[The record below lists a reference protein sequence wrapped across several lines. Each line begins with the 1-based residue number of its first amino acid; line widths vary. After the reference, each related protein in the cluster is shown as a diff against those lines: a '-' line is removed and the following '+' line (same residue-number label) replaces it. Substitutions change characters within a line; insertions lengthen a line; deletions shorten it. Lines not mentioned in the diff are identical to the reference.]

1 MSTAEQVPGRNDQG
15 QGREDPSRPSLYV
28 CLGAS
33 AGGLEALEVFFKSM
47 APGSG
52 LTFIVVQH
60 LSPDYKSM
68 MVELLSKRT
77 EMAIQRAE
85 EGALVQPDSIY
96 LIPPKKN
103 LVIFHGRLL
112 LQEQNRSKG
121 INLPIDIFLRS
132 LADDQGG
139 KSVAIILS
147 GTGSD
152 GTRGVRAVKEAGGMV
167 MVQQPDTAKF
177 EGMPRSAIST
187 GAADFILAPEDM
199 PAQLQAY
206 AKHPYAARSNRSPTM
221 LKDEDGL
228 SRIFALLRDKT
239 KVDFTFYKPSTVNR
253 RIERRMTVNQIFEL
267 KDYVSFLETH
277 PRELT
282 TLYRDFLIGVT
293 SFFRDREAFEDLEQE
308 WLPDLFSQDH
318 HREYRFWVPG
328 CATGEEAYSLAIQCR
343 ECMDALGLNL
353 DVKIFATDLD
363 REAIVQAG
371 NGIYPESIAADVPGR
386 LLTKYFNLRQ
396 DSYQVSRVI
405 RQMVVFAQHNLIRDP
420 PFTKLDLVSCRNLL
434 IYLQPELQKRIL
446 ELFSFALNQGGILF
460 LGSSES
466 VGEMSEVYEVMNQ
479 KWRIYRFSG
488 KRQATPR
495 MAQLSTSFEGRPR
508 IGARTAPWS
517 SNQAQQARDGQ
528 RLQDRFLQAV
538 SEDYVPLAIVVNE
551 QLEVLHT
558 LGDTRGL
565 LRLPSGKMQ
574 NDITRMTGRDLGIP
588 LSTGLQKV
596 FKTGREVVY
605 TSINVQPDQV
615 VDLRI
620 KPLPAGKGQE
630 PLAAV
635 FIQVRAE
642 PQPFQEADRPEAY
655 DLGHEAQQRIEDLE
669 QELQFTK
676 ENLQATIEELETSNE
691 ELQATN
697 EELLASNEELQS
709 TNEELQSVNE
719 ELHTLNAEYQQKI
732 NQLTELNN
740 DMDNLLASADIATLF
755 LDDGLEIRRFT
766 PLVTELFNILE
777 TDLGRPLHYI
787 SHRLKDCNPLEMA
800 RTVLKTRNSLE
811 QEVQSEDNRWY
822 LLRVKPYLIG
832 QEHPSG
838 VVVGFTEVTQVKKTE
853 ADLAHQDRILQS
865 IFRTVPVGIGMVVGR
880 VIQWSNPKLAQMTGY
895 EERELVG
902 QDTRI
907 LYPSDEEYRSV
918 GREKERLTENRNLGS
933 IRTSWKR
940 KDGTVLE
947 VLLSFSPLDGNDPN
961 AGVTFSAMELAE
973 PGSNLHGRPDHD
985 LPLTSKR
992 LEDRKRFS

>member
-1 MSTAEQVPGRNDQG
+1 MDDAGQFPALRDQG
-15 QGREDPSRPSLYV
+15 EPESHIQEPSLYV

-33 AGGLEALEVFFKSM
+33 AGGLEALEVFFKNM

-52 LTFIVVQH
+52 LAFIVVQH

-77 EMAIQRAE
+77 SINIQRAE
-85 EGALVQPDSIY
+85 EGVLVQPDFIY

-139 KSVAIILS
+139 KSVAVILS

-167 MVQQPDTAKF
+167 MVQKPETAKF
-177 EGMPRSAIST
+177 EGMPRSAMST
-187 GAADFILAPEDM
+187 GAADFILPPEDM

-206 AKHPYAARSNRSPTM
+206 VKHPYAARSNRSPTM
-221 LKDEDGL
+221 LQDEDGL

-239 KVDFTFYKPSTVNR
+239 KVDFTYYKPSTVNR
-253 RIERRMTVNQIFEL
+253 RIERRMTVNQIYEL
-267 KDYVSFLETH
+267 KDYVFYLESH

-308 WLPDLFSQDH
+308 WLPELFSQDH
-318 HREYRFWVPG
+318 NREYRFWIPG
-328 CATGEEAYSLAIQCR
+328 CATGEEAYSLAIQSR
-343 ECMDALGLNL
+343 ECMDRLGQNL

-363 REAIVQAG
+363 REAIIQAG
-371 NGIYPESIAADVPGR
+371 NGIYPESIAADIPGH
-386 LLTKYFNLRQ
+386 LLSKHFNFRQ
-396 DSYQVSRVI
+396 DSYQVSRTI

-420 PFTKLDLVSCRNLL
+420 PFTKLDLISCRNLL
-434 IYLQPELQKRIL
+434 IYLQPELQKRVL
-446 ELFSFALNQGGILF
+446 ELFSFALNPGGILF

-466 VGEMSEVYEVMNQ
+466 IGEMSDVFEVVNQ

-488 KRQATPR
+488 KQQISTGIHR
-495 MAQLSTSFEGRPR
+495 LSTPLEGKSR
-508 IGARTAPWS
+508 IGSRPAPWS
-517 SNQAQQARDGQ
+517 SGQVLQARESE
-528 RLQDRFLQAV
+528 RLLDRFLQV
-538 SEDYVPLAIVVNE
+538 ISEDYVPLSIVVND
-551 QLEVLHT
+551 QMEVLHT
-558 LGDTRGL
+558 LGDTKGF
-565 LRLPSGKMQ
+565 LRLPSGRMQ
-574 NDITRMTGRDLGIP
+574 NDITKMTGRDLGIP

-596 FKTGREVVY
+596 FKTGKEVVY
-605 TSINVQPDQV
+605 TSIRLQPDLTL
-615 VDLRI
+615 DLRI
-620 KPLPAGKGQE
+620 KPLPGKKGQE

-635 FIQVRAE
+635 FIHT
-642 PQPFQEADRPEAY
+642 RPENQAIQQCDADQTY
-655 DLGHEAQQRIEDLE
+655 DIGHEAQQRIDDLE
-669 QELQFTK
+669 QELQFSK

-740 DMDNLLASADIATLF
+740 DMDNFLASADIATLF
-755 LDDGLEIRRFT
+755 LDDALEIRRFT
-766 PLVTELFNILE
+766 PLVTELFNIME

-787 SHRLKDCNPLEMA
+787 SHRLRECNPLEIA
-800 RTVLKTRNSLE
+800 RSVLMNRNSIDS
-811 QEVQSEDNRWY
+811 EVQAEDGRWF
-822 LLRVKPYLIG
+822 LLRAKPYLIG

-838 VVVGFTEVTQVKKTE
+838 VVVSFTNISQIKKTK
-853 ADLAHQDRILQS
+853 ADLDRQARVIQS
-865 IFRTVPVGIGMVVGR
+865 VFRAVPVGIGMVVGR
-880 VIQWSNPKLAQMTGY
+880 VIQWVNPKMTSMTGY
-895 EERELVG
+895 DEQELVG
-902 QDTRI
+902 RDTRF
-907 LYPSDEEYRSV
+907 LYPSDEEYDFV
-918 GREKERLTENRNLGS
+918 GREKDRLPKDKDTGIIKTL
-933 IRTSWKR
+933 WQR
-940 KDGTVLE
+940 KDGTVFE
-947 VLLSFSPLDGNDPN
+947 VLLRFSPLSIEDPG
-961 AGVTFSAMELAE
+961 AEVTFSAMELA
-973 PGSNLHGRPDHD
+973 PSGSDRHAPSVGQ
-985 LPLTSKR
+985 LPLEKGSIPG
-992 LEDRKRFS
+992 EQ